1 MFQTVKQLI
10 LASGSPRRRELLEKL
25 GISFSIVV
33 PEIDESQLTGESAQD
48 YVLRMAQIKGSD
60 VGNRNPSAWIVSA
73 DTVVISD
80 GQLLTK
86 PETPEQAVEMLM
98 LLSGREHQVQT
109 GFCLSCLDEGV
120 SIVDNC
126 ISLVRFK
133 SFDITWAR
141 SYVATGEPMDK
152 AGGYGI
158 QDRGGVLVQ
167 TVNGSYSNV
176 VGLPLAE
183 TVDLLSRF
191 GVVLPGGKE
200 SDGGEV
206 ADNG

>member
-1 MFQTVKQLI
+1 
-10 LASGSPRRRELLEKL
+10 
-25 GISFSIVV
+25 
-33 PEIDESQLTGESAQD
+33 
-48 YVLRMAQIKGSD
+48 
-60 VGNRNPSAWIVSA
+60 
-73 DTVVISD
+73 
-80 GQLLTK
+80 
-86 PETPEQAVEMLM
+86 
-98 LLSGREHQVQT
+98 
-109 GFCLSCLDEGV
+109 
-120 SIVDNC
+120 
-126 ISLVRFK
+126 LVRFK

-206 ADNG
+206 VDNG